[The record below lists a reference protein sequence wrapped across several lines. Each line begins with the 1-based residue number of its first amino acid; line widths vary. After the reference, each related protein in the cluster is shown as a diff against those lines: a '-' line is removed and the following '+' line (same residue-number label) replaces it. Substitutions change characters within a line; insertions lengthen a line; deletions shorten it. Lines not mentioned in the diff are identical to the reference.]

1 MRKYWGLFLL
11 SFISFNLFSQQS
23 DYKHHYIVK
32 VGDYAPDFAAKL
44 SDGTTFK
51 LSDQLGKVVML
62 QFTASWCG
70 VCREEMPYIEK
81 EIWQPLKEKDFV
93 LIGVDYKESTAK
105 TIYFSNQMKITY
117 PLAIDSTGDIFHLFS
132 LKGAGVT
139 RNVIIDK
146 TGRIIQLTRLFDRPE
161 FEAMKKVIFHAV
173 DKE

>member
-1 MRKYWGLFLL
+1 MRIISLFFFCALL
-11 SFISFNLFSQQS
+11 NISLWSQES
-23 DYKHHYIVK
+23 VYEHHFLVK
-32 VGDYAPDFAAKL
+32 IGDKAPDFTAKL

-70 VCREEMPYIEK
+70 VCRKEMPYIEK
-81 EIWQPLKEKDFV
+81 DIWQPLKEKDFV
-93 LIGVDYKESTAK
+93 LLGVDYKESATK

-132 LKGAGVT
+132 KEGAGVT

-146 TGRIIQLTRLFDRPE
+146 TGRIIQLTRLFDIPE
-161 FEAMKKVIFHAV
+161 FEAMKKVIFQAV